1 MQFRK
6 GVSCVKVM
14 YRSSS
19 PKGQRQRGWN
29 VFLSGFQSTCS
40 WPGLLPQPRH
50 SAHGP
55 LLIAARMDNL
65 QLAFHQSQRV
75 LCDILYFLRGRGVVL
90 LGLHF
95 HDLRGHGIF
104 PGHPLN
110 CSYDS
115 AGPGPTDLLVCH
127 SAQNTAGCLDTKP
140 YSNTDH
146 LGARL
151 WQSTKV
157 ISG

>member
-115 AGPGPTDLLVCH
+115 AGPGPTDCLSATPHIILLDA
-127 SAQNTAGCLDTKP
+127 SIQSPTAIQTILGLD
-140 YSNTDH
+140 
-146 LGARL
+146 
-151 WQSTKV
+151 
-157 ISG
+157 SGNLPK